1 MSIEINTPSTS
12 EEANAEI
19 NRLTSI
25 AYSAL
30 NAATEIATKFDLYV
44 NFDLAYGMGGS
55 FDPDEGEWISSSANC

>member
-1 MSIEINTPSTS
+1 MSIEINTPTTS
-12 EEANAEI
+12 EEAKNEI

-25 AYSAL
+25 AYDAL

-55 FDPDEGEWISSSANC
+55 FDPDEGEWVSSSANC

>member
-1 MSIEINTPSTS
+1 MSIEINIPSTS
-12 EEANAEI
+12 EEANEEI

-25 AYSAL
+25 AYAAL

-55 FDPDEGEWISSSANC
+55 FDPDEGEWVSSSANC